1 MTAMLD
7 HAGMIEAGEK
17 TIADRDAEIETLKH
31 KAQGLHRVADK
42 LAVTVEGLEAEL
54 ADVRM
59 KHEASRKRA
68 SDLEAK
74 RVATVN
80 GLQVEFTGQMSQL
93 EKMLGQADDNLQDFG
108 HALAE
113 SMADTNRMKNEL
125 EGLRLEHGKC
135 PGVIAELRRQI
146 KDTKDALEMDYDMVE
161 GSEGTVDAGSTE
173 TETPLDVR
181 VKLGASAPAQRGR
194 VKLGAGMTTRGLPLP
209 MPAASG
215 DDDADAAEDQMHQA
229 CTLSGIASLRKEL
242 AHTRMAHEQRGAAV
256 AAKDAQIE
264 ELKADLVRLDTSLA
278 QELDGR
284 QALAEQ
290 VTVEMATMRKQLA
303 EADQRQASLSGE
315 CWVCDRRD

>member
-93 EKMLGQADDNLQDFG
+93 EKMLPQA
-108 HALAE
+108 
-113 SMADTNRMKNEL
+113 S
-125 EGLRLEHGKC
+125 
-135 PGVIAELRRQI
+135 RRQ
-146 KDTKDALEMDYDMVE
+146 
-161 GSEGTVDAGSTE
+161 
-173 TETPLDVR
+173 
-181 VKLGASAPAQRGR
+181 SAPLCARPG
-194 VKLGAGMTTRGLPLP
+194 
-209 MPAASG
+209 SG
-215 DDDADAAEDQMHQA
+215 DGGHQ
-229 CTLSGIASLRKEL
+229 GPEL
-242 AHTRMAHEQRGAAV
+242 APGHR
-256 AAKDAQIE
+256 
-264 ELKADLVRLDTSLA
+264 VR
-278 QELDGR
+278 
-284 QALAEQ
+284 
-290 VTVEMATMRKQLA
+290 
-303 EADQRQASLSGE
+303 
-315 CWVCDRRD
+315 RR

>member
-1 MTAMLD
+1 MTAMFD
-7 HAGMIEAGEK
+7 HAGRIEAGEK
-17 TIADRDAEIETLKH
+17 TIADRDAEIATLTH

-74 RVATVN
+74 HVATVN
-80 GLQVEFTGQMSQL
+80 GLQIEFTGQMSQL
-93 EKMLGQADDNLQDFG
+93 EKMLGQAEDNLEDFR
-108 HALAE
+108 HAMAE
-113 SMADTNRMKNEL
+113 SMADTNRMKIEL
-125 EGLRLEHGKC
+125 GRLRVEHGKC
-135 PGVIAELRRQI
+135 PGVIAGLRKQI
-146 KDTKDALEMDYDMVE
+146 KDTRDALEMDHDDIVE
-161 GSEGTVDAGSTE
+161 GSEGKVGAGSVE

-181 VKLGASAPAQRGR
+181 VKLGASAPTQRGR
-194 VKLGAGMTTRGLPLP
+194 VKLGAGMTTGGLALP
-209 MPAASG
+209 VPAASG
-215 DDDADAAEDQMHQA
+215 DDAGAAEDQTHQA

-242 AHTRMAHEQRGAAV
+242 AHTRMAHEERGAAV

-264 ELKADLVRLDTSLA
+264 ELKADLVRLDMSLA
-278 QELDGR
+278 QELDRR
-284 QALAEQ
+284 QALTEQ
-290 VTVEMATMRKQLA
+290 VTKQLA

>member
-80 GLQVEFTGQMSQL
+80 GLQVEFTGHVLQL
-93 EKMLGQADDNLQDFG
+93 EVMLARIQQNFED
-108 HALAE
+108 HSHSLAG
-113 SMADTNRMKNEL
+113 SMA
-125 EGLRLEHGKC
+125 GKE
-135 PGVIAELRRQI
+135 A
-146 KDTKDALEMDYDMVE
+146 
-161 GSEGTVDAGSTE
+161 
-173 TETPLDVR
+173 
-181 VKLGASAPAQRGR
+181 
-194 VKLGAGMTTRGLPLP
+194 
-209 MPAASG
+209 
-215 DDDADAAEDQMHQA
+215 
-229 CTLSGIASLRKEL
+229 
-242 AHTRMAHEQRGAAV
+242 
-256 AAKDAQIE
+256 
-264 ELKADLVRLDTSLA
+264 
-278 QELDGR
+278 
-284 QALAEQ
+284 
-290 VTVEMATMRKQLA
+290 EMATMRKLA

-315 CWVCDRRD
+315 CWACD

>member
-1 MTAMLD
+1 MANHQRFAEARAKKSAAMSEETFPQRHLFPWSAQPSRRQPQAP
-7 HAGMIEAGEK
+7 HARTVSA
-17 TIADRDAEIETLKH
+17 AEGRRGPCPSTR
-31 KAQGLHRVADK
+31 AQTCKSECG
-42 LAVTVEGLEAEL
+42 T
-54 ADVRM
+54 
-59 KHEASRKRA
+59 
-68 SDLEAK
+68 
-74 RVATVN
+74 TVN

-135 PGVIAELRRQI
+135 PGVIAGLRRQI

-284 QALAEQ
+284 QALTEQ

>member
-1 MTAMLD
+1 
-7 HAGMIEAGEK
+7 
-17 TIADRDAEIETLKH
+17 
-31 KAQGLHRVADK
+31 
-42 LAVTVEGLEAEL
+42 
-54 ADVRM
+54 
-59 KHEASRKRA
+59 
-68 SDLEAK
+68 
-74 RVATVN
+74 
-80 GLQVEFTGQMSQL
+80 
-93 EKMLGQADDNLQDFG
+93 
-108 HALAE
+108 
-113 SMADTNRMKNEL
+113 
-125 EGLRLEHGKC
+125 
-135 PGVIAELRRQI
+135 
-146 KDTKDALEMDYDMVE
+146 MVE

-173 TETPLDVR
+173 AETPLDVR

-284 QALAEQ
+284 QALTEQ

>member
-1 MTAMLD
+1 MNSFFRVIGPHSNKHT
-7 HAGMIEAGEK
+7 GSN
-17 TIADRDAEIETLKH
+17 KH
-31 KAQGLHRVADK
+31 KYHKSVINSSTLIV
-42 LAVTVEGLEAEL
+42 
-54 ADVRM
+54 
-59 KHEASRKRA
+59 
-68 SDLEAK
+68 
-74 RVATVN
+74 
-80 GLQVEFTGQMSQL
+80 
-93 EKMLGQADDNLQDFG
+93 
-108 HALAE
+108 
-113 SMADTNRMKNEL
+113 
-125 EGLRLEHGKC
+125 GLRK
-135 PGVIAELRRQI
+135 QI

-173 TETPLDVR
+173 AETPLDVR

-256 AAKDAQIE
+256 AAKDAPIE

-284 QALAEQ
+284 QALTEQ